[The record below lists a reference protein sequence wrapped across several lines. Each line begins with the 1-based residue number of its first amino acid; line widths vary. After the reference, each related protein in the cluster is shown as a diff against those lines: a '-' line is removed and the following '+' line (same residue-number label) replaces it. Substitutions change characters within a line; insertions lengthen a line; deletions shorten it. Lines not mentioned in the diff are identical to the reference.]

1 MQYME
6 TCDCC
11 GKFDRASLFFFEN
24 GDMPK
29 YVCNNCPSPDESL
42 LMTKKDN
49 YPNTFEIEM
58 FKADRAV
65 AAWVGDELLYYLT
78 VDRNGNVFVDN
89 TSVTEYCHLMPDE
102 VSNAILE
109 LM

>member
-1 MQYME
+1 MQHE

-11 GKFDRASLFFFEN
+11 GQFDRVSLFFFEN

-42 LMTKKDN
+42 LMAKKN
-49 YPNTFEIEM
+49 YPNTFEVEA
-58 FKADRAV
+58 FKDKRAV
-65 AAWVGDELLYYLT
+65 AAWLGDTLLYYLT
-78 VDRNGNVFVDN
+78 LDNNGNVFLDN
-89 TSVTEYCHLMPDE
+89 SLVTEYCHLMPDE

-109 LM
+109 VI

>member
-1 MQYME
+1 MQHE

-11 GKFDRASLFFFEN
+11 GKFDRVSLFFFEN

-42 LMTKKDN
+42 LMAKKN
-49 YPNTFEIEM
+49 YPNTFEVEA
-58 FKADRAV
+58 FKDKRAV
-65 AAWVGDELLYYLT
+65 AAWLGDALLYYLT
-78 VDRNGNVFVDN
+78 LDNNGNVFLDN
-89 TSVTEYCHLMPDE
+89 SSVTEYCHLMPDE

-109 LM
+109 VI